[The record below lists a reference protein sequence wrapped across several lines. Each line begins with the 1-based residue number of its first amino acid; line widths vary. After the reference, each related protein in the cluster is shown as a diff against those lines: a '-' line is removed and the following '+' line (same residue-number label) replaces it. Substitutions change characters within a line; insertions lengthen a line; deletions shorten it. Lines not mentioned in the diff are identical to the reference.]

1 MKSGSNS
8 PAFRKKKGYYQHIID
23 VQRLNSKKN
32 LKFYLRDG
40 NRHLQKADNDNEWY
54 VKDKNE
60 HDCHH
65 HFMKCS
71 SIEIPS
77 LPMESLDS
85 KNMKKSRPKKAL
97 EQKTSDED
105 KRKIFYEL

>member
-1 MKSGSNS
+1 
-8 PAFRKKKGYYQHIID
+8 
-23 VQRLNSKKN
+23 
-32 LKFYLRDG
+32 
-40 NRHLQKADNDNEWY
+40 
-54 VKDKNE
+54 
-60 HDCHH
+60 
-65 HFMKCS
+65 MKCS